1 MPAASVARTAKVC
14 DPTGRSSY
22 FFGDVHS
29 AKAPPSKAHSNV
41 PGSVALKVKS
51 AEVLLVVPDGTTRDR
66 GIGRCGVRS
75 GLSSSALCSYV
86 TRVENSVTP

>member
-51 AEVLLVVPDGTTRDR
+51 AEVLLVVPDGPPVIEVS
-66 GIGRCGVRS
+66 GGVVS
-75 GLSSSALCSYV
+75 GPGSPPPPSA
-86 TRVENSVTP
+86 PM